1 MAKENNRGPGEQEH
15 WEQPNVNKMKSVE
28 RTRRK
33 GIMAKK
39 NEHFEKEHW
48 NHILKTG
55 GKT

>member
-15 WEQPNVNKMKSVE
+15 WEQPNVNKMKSAE